1 MKFFRFLCFL
11 IEAILVVVA
20 VFLSDLT
27 TKIPNEKIV
36 EIPEGSASKILSE
49 LSKKYPYFT
58 KFDARILA
66 SFGHAKAG
74 SFELSGTNLAK
85 IDFLYELTKAKPLMQ
100 SFTLIPGETTI
111 VFLKNLAKDHN
122 FDFEKLQSEYSAV
135 APFYEGFLV
144 PETYK
149 ISKDE
154 NEAGII
160 KHLVNSSLKF
170 HENLSKEILGDFNIT
185 AWQSVIIKASVIQK
199 EAANAGEMPIV
210 ASVIENRLAKNMKL
224 QMDGTLNYGEYSH
237 IRVTPERI
245 RTDTSEF
252 NTYLHDGL
260 PKSAVCTVSKDA
272 IKAALNPATTD
283 YLYFMLDRKKG
294 AHDFAKTIAEHQRNV
309 AKARK

>member
-11 IEAILVVVA
+11 IEAVLVVSGVM
-20 VFLSDLT
+20 LHDLT
-27 TKIPNEKIV
+27 KKIPNEKIV
-36 EIPEGSASKILSE
+36 EISEGSAIKILGD

-66 SFGHAKAG
+66 HFGHAKAG
-74 SFELSGTNLAK
+74 SFELSRANLPK

-100 SFTLIPGETTI
+100 TFTLIPGETTI
-111 VFLKNLAKDHN
+111 VFFKTIAKEHNL
-122 FDFEKLQSEYSAV
+122 DFEKLQSEYNAT

-154 NEAGII
+154 NEKSII
-160 KHLVNSSLKF
+160 KHLVSASLKF
-170 HENLSKEILGDFNIT
+170 HENLSKESLGDFNLT

-199 EAANAGEMPIV
+199 EAANADEMPIV

-237 IRVTPERI
+237 VRVTPERI
-245 RTDTSEF
+245 RTDVSEF

-260 PKSAVCTVSKDA
+260 PKSAVCTVSKEA
-272 IKAALNPATTD
+272 ILAALNPATTE

-294 AHDFAKTIAEHQRNV
+294 AHDFAKTIAEHQKNV
-309 AKARK
+309 AKARR

>member
-11 IEAILVVVA
+11 IEAILVIA
-20 VFLSDLT
+20 GVFLFDLT
-27 TKIPNEKIV
+27 RKIPNEKIV
-36 EIPEGSASKILSE
+36 EIPGGSAVKILSE

-74 SFELSGTNLAK
+74 SFELSRTNLSK

-100 SFTLIPGETTI
+100 SFTLIPGETTVI
-111 VFLKNLAKDHN
+111 FFKNLAKEHN
-122 FDFEKLQSEYSAV
+122 LDFVKLESEYNATV
-135 APFYEGFLV
+135 PFYEGFLV
-144 PETYK
+144 PETYT

-154 NEAGII
+154 TEKSII
-160 KHLVNSSLKF
+160 KHLTSASLKF
-170 HENLSKEILGDFNIT
+170 HEDLSKETLGDFNLS
-185 AWQSVIIKASVIQK
+185 AWKSVIIKASVIQK
-199 EAANAGEMPIV
+199 EAANVSEMPIV
-210 ASVIENRLAKNMKL
+210 ASVIENRLEKNMKL

-260 PKSAVCTVSKDA
+260 PKNAVCTVSKEA
-272 IKAALNPATTD
+272 LMAASNPAKTD
-283 YLYFMLDRKKG
+283 FLYFMLDRKKG

>member
-1 MKFFRFLCFL
+1 MRCNQ
-11 IEAILVVVA
+11 
-20 VFLSDLT
+20 D
-27 TKIPNEKIV
+27 
-36 EIPEGSASKILSE
+36 
-49 LSKKYPYFT
+49 FT

-122 FDFEKLQSEYSAV
+122 FDFEKLQSEYSAIT
-135 APFYEGFLV
+135 PFYEGFLV

-170 HENLSKEILGDFNIT
+170 HENLSKEILDFLQQT
-185 AWQSVIIKASVIQK
+185 
-199 EAANAGEMPIV
+199 
-210 ASVIENRLAKNMKL
+210 KNK
-224 QMDGTLNYGEYSH
+224 QEY
-237 IRVTPERI
+237 
-245 RTDTSEF
+245 
-252 NTYLHDGL
+252 L
-260 PKSAVCTVSKDA
+260 
-272 IKAALNPATTD
+272 
-283 YLYFMLDRKKG
+283 
-294 AHDFAKTIAEHQRNV
+294 
-309 AKARK
+309 

>member
-66 SFGHAKAG
+66 SFGHAKVG

-154 NEAGII
+154 NEAVILKSPKI
-160 KHLVNSSLKF
+160 SLLKF
-170 HENLSKEILGDFNIT
+170 SWNLSEEFTKCFIIPASFSSFEILYV
-185 AWQSVIIKASVIQK
+185 S
-199 EAANAGEMPIV
+199 
-210 ASVIENRLAKNMKL
+210 
-224 QMDGTLNYGEYSH
+224 GT
-237 IRVTPERI
+237 
-245 RTDTSEF
+245 
-252 NTYLHDGL
+252 
-260 PKSAVCTVSKDA
+260 
-272 IKAALNPATTD
+272 
-283 YLYFMLDRKKG
+283 KKPS
-294 AHDFAKTIAEHQRNV
+294 
-309 AKARK
+309 